1 LFGHL
6 QPGNQIA
13 MTTRFATHPTTLD
26 YVHAMQSKGLKVR
39 VITTGSNTTATT
51 EITAD
56 RNTDNKRKKKKNQE
70 QSPHSST
77 TTGRLEEEDPP
88 SSSSDKS
95 ALLLLRHAEAL
106 AVVKD
111 FCFLTRTQKELVG
124 NHASTFLIWAG
135 LLTNATTVRIYG
147 VQHPRRY
154 PEMIYGVYNWT
165 HPKLSSKI
173 RFEFF
178 PPHQQQEE
186 EDDEEEE
193 E

>member
-13 MTTRFATHPTTLD
+13 MTTRFAFHPTTLD
-26 YVHAMQSKGLKVR
+26 YVHALQSKGLQVR
-39 VITTGSNTTATT
+39 VITTTGSNTTTATRT
-51 EITAD
+51 
-56 RNTDNKRKKKKNQE
+56 TDTKGKKKNQE
-70 QSPHSST
+70 PAPYT
-77 TTGRLEEEDPP
+77 TIAASLMVEEDPP
-88 SSSSDKS
+88 SSSI
-95 ALLLLRHAEAL
+95 LLQAEAV

-124 NHASTFLIWAG
+124 NHASTFLIWAA

-154 PEMIYGVYNWT
+154 PKMIYGVYNWT
-165 HPKLSSKI
+165 HPRLSSKI

-178 PPHQQQEE
+178 PPDQEE
-186 EDDEEEE
+186 EEADEEEDE